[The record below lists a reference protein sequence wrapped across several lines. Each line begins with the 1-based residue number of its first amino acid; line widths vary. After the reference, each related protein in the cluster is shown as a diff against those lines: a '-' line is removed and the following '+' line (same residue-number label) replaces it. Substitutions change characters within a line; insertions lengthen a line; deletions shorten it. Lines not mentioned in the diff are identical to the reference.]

1 MVKAQVK
8 NSLPKTKYNP
18 SSPYSSTKAASDLIV
33 KAWVRSFGV
42 KATISNCSNNYGPY
56 QHIEKFIPRQIT
68 NILSGI
74 KPKLYGDGKNVRDW
88 IHTNDHS
95 TGVWAILTK
104 GRIGETYLIGAD
116 GEKNNKE
123 VLELILEKMGQP
135 KDAYDHVT
143 DRAGHDLRYAIDSTK
158 LREELGWEPQYNN
171 LKKDLKQQS
180 NGTQITKIGGKL
192 KKKQLKPTMLKLKKF
207 LINNLKSLPYQAL
220 QLM

>member
-1 MVKAQVK
+1 MLRQPFQTAQ
-8 NSLPKTKYNP
+8 T
-18 SSPYSSTKAASDLIV
+18 TIV
-33 KAWVRSFGV
+33 HTNTS
-42 KATISNCSNNYGPY
+42 
-56 QHIEKFIPRQIT
+56 KFIPRQIT

-74 KPKLYGDGKNVRDW
+74 KPKLYGEGKNVRDW

-135 KDAYDHVT
+135 KKDAYDRVT

-158 LREELGWEPQYNN
+158 LREELGWEPQFTNFGSRFGRN
-171 LKKDLKQQS
+171 H
-180 NGTQITKIGGKL
+180 
-192 KKKQLKPTMLKLKKF
+192 
-207 LINNLKSLPYQAL
+207 
-220 QLM
+220 